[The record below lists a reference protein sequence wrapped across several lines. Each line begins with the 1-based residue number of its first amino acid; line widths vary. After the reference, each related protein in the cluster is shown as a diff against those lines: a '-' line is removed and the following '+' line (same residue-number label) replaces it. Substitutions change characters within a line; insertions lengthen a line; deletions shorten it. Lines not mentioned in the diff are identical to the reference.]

1 MSGFDFG
8 LLWQR
13 AGFQVAESLL
23 TVGPDDT
30 YLRVVLA
37 GVANTLTVAAL
48 ALPLATVFGVALGLL
63 RLTRHPLL
71 HRALALLV
79 EPVRNTP
86 VLLQLFVWYALLL
99 QLPSVRQ
106 AWEPLPGIFLSN
118 RGLAM
123 PLLRGAS
130 VWMAIL
136 AATVVALWRTGRQPR
151 WTKGVVLASALLA
164 LVLAWCAA
172 PPLQLDVPVAAGLGL
187 QGGWGLSSEFTALVI
202 GLTIF
207 HAAYI
212 ADIVRGAVLSVPA
225 GQVDAASA
233 LGMRPA
239 TVAAQIVYPY
249 AARVAVPP
257 YANQCLMLVKNST
270 LAIAIGYQELMAI
283 VNTMIAQT
291 GRAIEGMTLAAGF
304 YVGISLLLAFLLA
317 RYNRRVNRHGIEGT
331 GPLRLRHRFVL
342 PALRAD
348 ALWASPACA
357 ALSVTVLSM
366 AALGVWL
373 GLRWVV
379 IGAIWTGPAAACA
392 DATGACW
399 AAVTENSQLLL
410 FGTIPAAQR
419 NQAAIACGLLLVAV
433 GTLVWPGLRLP
444 WRLGVA
450 AAVALGVAGTL
461 GGHLVG
467 AAPLPPVSWGG
478 LLVTL
483 ALSLTAISLA
493 LPAAIA
499 LALMRRSA
507 HRWLRWPATVL
518 IELSRGIPL
527 VAQLLLVV
535 FWVPLLLGGDWS
547 GAKFQL
553 ALVALTL
560 HTACLLAE
568 VLRGALQAVSQSQT
582 TSAQALGM
590 RPSTVLWSILLPQAR
605 RIAAPAALGVFV
617 GAVKDTSLVMVIGV
631 FDVLNAAKAVVA
643 NPVWRSYDVEVYAAV
658 ALLYLA
664 LCLPLARLALRM
676 ERASTSRPVPQ
687 AGGLDPLAVRAA
699 RPTVAELVSA
709 S

>member
-1 MSGFDFG
+1 MSGLDFG

-30 YLRVVLA
+30 YVRVVLA

-48 ALPLATVFGVALGLL
+48 ALPLATVLGVVLGLL

-106 AWEPLPGIFLSN
+106 AWQPLPGVFLSN

-123 PLLRGAS
+123 PLLHGAS
-130 VWMAIL
+130 GSMVIL
-136 AATVVALWRTGRQPR
+136 VATALALWHTGQQPR
-151 WTKGVVLASALLA
+151 WMQGAVFASGVLALMLA
-164 LVLAWCAA
+164 GHAA
-172 PPLQLDVPVAAGLGL
+172 PPLQLDVPAIAGLGL
-187 QGGWGLSSEFTALVI
+187 QGGWSLSPEFTALVI

-207 HAAYI
+207 HATYV

-249 AARVAVPP
+249 AARVGVPP

-304 YVGISLLLAFLLA
+304 YVGISLLLAFFLA

-331 GPLRLRHRFVL
+331 GPLRLRHRFGL
-342 PALRAD
+342 PALRSD
-348 ALWASPACA
+348 ALWASPLRA
-357 ALSVTVLSM
+357 ALSVTVLSV
-366 AALGVWL
+366 AALGLWL
-373 GLRWVV
+373 GLRWAVLDAV
-379 IGAIWTGPAAACA
+379 WSGPATACA
-392 DATGACW
+392 NATGACW
-399 AAVTENSQLLL
+399 AAVTENSRLLW

-419 NQAAIACGLLLVAV
+419 AQASVACGLLLLAV
-433 GTLVWPGLRLP
+433 GALVWPGLRLH

-450 AAVALGVAGTL
+450 VAAALGVAGVL
-461 GGHLVG
+461 GGHVVG
-467 AAPLPPVSWGG
+467 SAPLPPVSWGG

-483 ALSLTAISLA
+483 ALSLAAIALA

-507 HRWLRWPATVL
+507 HRGLRWPATTL

-535 FWVPLLLGGDWS
+535 FWVPLLFGGDWS

-553 ALVALTL
+553 ALAALAL

-568 VLRGALQAVSQSQT
+568 VLRGALQAVPQSQT

-590 RPSTVLWSILLPQAR
+590 RPATVLWSIVLPQAR

-643 NPVWRSYDVEVYAAV
+643 NPGWRSYDVEVYAAV

-676 ERASTSRPVPQ
+676 ERSNTSKPSPRVE
-687 AGGLDPLAVRAA
+687 GLDPLAA
-699 RPTVAELVSA
+699 RTAQPSATALPVAS
-709 S
+709 